1 MAAGDLSYLTADLV
15 VRLDGFTL
23 QADLLADAGEVVCV
37 LGPNGAGKTTLLRSL
52 SGLLALSRGR
62 LVLAG
67 DVLDEPTTGR
77 RVPPQMRPIGVV
89 FQDYL
94 LFPRMSARD
103 NIAFGLRARG
113 IDKASANRVAAE
125 WLTRM
130 GLTALASRRP
140 AQLSGGQSQR
150 VALAR
155 ALAVQPKLLLLD
167 EPLAALDAA
176 SKPEVRS
183 ALRHHLAEFAGVA
196 IVITHDPLEALVL
209 GDRLVV
215 LEGGRVAQEGPA
227 EQVARHPRTDY
238 VAQMLGLNLY
248 RGRADGDQVS
258 LAAGGAV
265 LTVLPAGHEEV
276 FVAIRPSAI
285 AIHAARPTGSPRNVW
300 PAHVQ
305 TLEVTGDRVRVQT
318 AGAVPAAVDVTPAAV
333 AELGLAPGSAV
344 WLAVKATD
352 VTVYPIGA

>member
-1 MAAGDLSYLTADLV
+1 
-15 VRLDGFTL
+15 
-23 QADLLADAGEVVCV
+23 
-37 LGPNGAGKTTLLRSL
+37 
-52 SGLLALSRGR
+52 
-62 LVLAG
+62 
-67 DVLDEPTTGR
+67 
-77 RVPPQMRPIGVV
+77 
-89 FQDYL
+89 
-94 LFPRMSARD
+94 MSARD